1 MASALFL
8 ATGDLNPSVRGALFT
23 ELPGLPA
30 FSPVTAATFLNS
42 PRVVKV
48 LPLSVRSMV
57 TGFTLPAPVLP
68 TGSTRTTVLVTG
80 SITRLLTT
88 AVLFTNVLFTKT
100 ALLTTTVVVKLWQ
113 MKKPGNQKPNHQT
126 G

>member
-1 MASALFL
+1 M
-8 ATGDLNPSVRGALFT
+8 

-30 FSPVTAATFLNS
+30 FGPVTAATLLNS
-42 PRVVKV
+42 VRVVNV
-48 LPLSVRSMV
+48 LPPSVRSLV
-57 TGFTLPAPVLP
+57 TGFTVPAPVLP
-68 TGSTRTTVLVTG
+68 TGSTRTAVLVTG

-100 ALLTTTVVVKLWQ
+100 PLLTTIVVKLWQ